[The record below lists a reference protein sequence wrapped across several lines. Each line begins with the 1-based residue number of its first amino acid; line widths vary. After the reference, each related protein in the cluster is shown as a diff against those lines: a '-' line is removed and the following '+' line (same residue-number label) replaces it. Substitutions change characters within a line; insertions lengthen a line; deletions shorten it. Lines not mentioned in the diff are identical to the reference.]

1 MIIAWTVKE
10 KIISDSSSKRQH
22 IWQVR
27 CSMGTLSNFPVT
39 AANLHEADLIFAI
52 ATLFS
57 KFLM

>member
-1 MIIAWTVKE
+1 
-10 KIISDSSSKRQH
+10 
-22 IWQVR
+22 
-27 CSMGTLSNFPVT
+27 MGTLSNFPVT